1 MSSKDADRLKAQA
14 ARLIGKHLTSTS
26 GVAHQSTSKLAQL
39 LGEVIVHHAP
49 WTSEIREQARRRIT
63 DEWLER
69 LENYQAGNIG
79 PIVDMILAGSDPP
92 DEIAA
97 FLRESANPTGLFGS
111 LAQSFLIY
119 GVGFSVASTVM
130 QPFLQEVANTL
141 WADNTY
147 KPLDPS
153 ILATMAVRGIDPDTT
168 KITPVSDTIKAI
180 AAMTGL
186 SPQYMQAMVD
196 ATGMPP
202 SPQDLFEMF
211 RRSIIDLED
220 LARGLREGDTRD
232 EWIPMFEKLA
242 YTTPSPIDMVRA
254 AVQEQLDYA
263 TANDLATQLG
273 LEPPGYVADN
283 PDWFEI
289 MFHIAGRPPG
299 PVEMGHAANRGI
311 IPWAGRGPE
320 ALTFEQAIAESDIK
334 TKWTDVLQKMAAYW
348 PSPNETRTLYDAGS
362 ITIEQAHAYWQ
373 AAGLDDTLQAAFA
386 HQATIQQVAQERAL
400 AKGSVL
406 EALYDMVIDEPTA
419 IELLGDVGYFGKTAQ
434 YMVDLTLAR
443 RVVRAIN
450 MAVRK
455 IGSLYVSFKIT
466 ANDAK
471 KAITTLGI
479 PDEQATRLLEVW
491 EIERTPEV
499 RLPTI
504 GELAHAVHYSGLPF
518 DDAVEKAELLGY
530 THFDAT
536 LVIAAGAQMAPPGG
550 WPPIDNT
557 GVKV

>member
-63 DEWLER
+63 DELLER
-69 LENYQAGNIG
+69 FENYQAGNIG

-299 PVEMGHAANRGI
+299 PVEMGTPPTAGSSRG
-311 IPWAGRGPE
+311 PGAGRKHSPSSRRSPSRTSRPSGPP
-320 ALTFEQAIAESDIK
+320 
-334 TKWTDVLQKMAAYW
+334 
-348 PSPNETRTLYDAGS
+348 PSRRSRPTSRPTGRSPTGSGTASCRRPTPCPCTR
-362 ITIEQAHAYWQ
+362 
-373 AAGLDDTLQAAFA
+373 
-386 HQATIQQVAQERAL
+386 
-400 AKGSVL
+400 
-406 EALYDMVIDEPTA
+406 
-419 IELLGDVGYFGKTAQ
+419 
-434 YMVDLTLAR
+434 
-443 RVVRAIN
+443 
-450 MAVRK
+450 
-455 IGSLYVSFKIT
+455 
-466 ANDAK
+466 
-471 KAITTLGI
+471 
-479 PDEQATRLLEVW
+479 
-491 EIERTPEV
+491 RTP
-499 RLPTI
+499 
-504 GELAHAVHYSGLPF
+504 
-518 DDAVEKAELLGY
+518 
-530 THFDAT
+530 
-536 LVIAAGAQMAPPGG
+536 
-550 WPPIDNT
+550 
-557 GVKV
+557 